1 MQSAYCSRFQ
11 KIKNL
16 YKKLS
21 FSNYYFEEINFN
33 VFFYFPRRTS
43 IGAICLLQ
51 SLPKTKNLYTK
62 LSFSNYYFEEINF
75 NVFIYFPRT
84 SSIGAICLLQ
94 SLPQKLIFPQFW
106 GTSSGPSFFNN
117 GFWGT
122 DCNKQTAPI
131 DDIWE
136 LWRSTSGCS
145 KMQHFTKISKL
156 YKLVVPRAFFQS
168 GEICT
173 IWRCNKR
180 GNFCLLAVVDYSWVC
195 FWLVMFDRF

>member
-131 DDIWE
+131 DDI
-136 LWRSTSGCS
+136 
-145 KMQHFTKISKL
+145 
-156 YKLVVPRAFFQS
+156 
-168 GEICT
+168 
-173 IWRCNKR
+173 
-180 GNFCLLAVVDYSWVC
+180 
-195 FWLVMFDRF
+195 